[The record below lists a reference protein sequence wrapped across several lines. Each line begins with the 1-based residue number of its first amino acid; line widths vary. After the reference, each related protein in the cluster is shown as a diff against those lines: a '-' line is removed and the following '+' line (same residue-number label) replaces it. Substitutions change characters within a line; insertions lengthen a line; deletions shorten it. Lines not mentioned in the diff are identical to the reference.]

1 MTQEQQNDR
10 YSWYAL
16 QTRSRYEHF
25 AAAHL
30 RSKGYEPFLP
40 VYTCRRRWAD
50 RIKNLELPL
59 FPGYI
64 FCRFDLLNR
73 LPILITPGI
82 VQVVGSGK
90 NPLPIEDAEIAAIQE
105 VVQSELPRQP
115 WPFLQVGQKARI
127 AYGPLCGLEGI
138 LLGLKGNHRL
148 VLSVSLL
155 KRSVAVDI
163 DSAWVAPISSNLTA
177 ACDATVRLQ
186 AS

>member
-1 MTQEQQNDR
+1 MKPEIAR
-10 YSWYAL
+10 HSWFAL
-16 QTRSRYEHF
+16 QTRLRYEHF

-50 RIKNLELPL
+50 RVKKIEQPL
-59 FPGYI
+59 FPGYL

-73 LPILITPGI
+73 LPILVTPGVI
-82 VQVVGSGK
+82 QVVGNGK
-90 NPLPIEDAEIAAIQE
+90 SPIAIDDAEIAAIQT

-115 WPFLQVGQKARI
+115 WPFLQLGENVRI
-127 AYGPLCGLEGI
+127 VYGPLRGLEGI
-138 LLGLKGNHRL
+138 LLDLRGNHRL

-155 KRSVAVDI
+155 RRSIAVEI
-163 DSAWVAPISSNLTA
+163 DGAWVSPISSKVPA
-177 ACDATVRLQ
+177 ASDPAALLH